1 MRLLP
6 LVLAL
11 PALFLASSCV
21 RSSTVVRVKKDGAGS
36 IVARYYFSPETIAM
50 IAQLEKLGGDFGGLG
65 GAPGGGPQ
73 LGLLRD
79 IANPDED
86 SLIADSENYGEG
98 VRYATHE
105 ADKDDKGWEGYT
117 VVYEFDD
124 IRKVRIDE
132 TSMPGNA
139 RAFVESTGED
149 LTAGKGGSL
158 TFELAEGVLTVK
170 STFAKEGMEGVIDED
185 QFAQAKEMGMAPSAM
200 IKMGAGMAGGM
211 RVGYFLRIDGEIAET
226 NAEHVSGDLITLS
239 DADLEKVLLDPDLGE
254 FIDKA
259 AADPKAV
266 TPEAFL
272 ALIKKLEA
280 MTVETKDSITVKW
293 K

>member
-1 MRLLP
+1 MRLL
-6 LVLAL
+6 LVCLAL
-11 PALFLASSCV
+11 PALLFTSSCV

-50 IAQLEKLGGDFGGLG
+50 IAQLEKLGGEFGALG
-65 GAPGGGPQ
+65 GAPGDGPQ

-79 IANPDED
+79 IANPDEE
-86 SLIADSENYGEG
+86 SLIADGENYGEG
-98 VRYATHE
+98 VRYATHQV
-105 ADKDDKGWEGYT
+105 DKDDNDWEGYT

-132 TSMPGNA
+132 NSMPGNA
-139 RAFVESTGED
+139 RAFVESAGEGMK
-149 LTAGKGGSL
+149 AGEGGSL
-158 TFELAEGVLTVK
+158 TFELAEGTLTVK
-170 STFAKEGMEGVIDED
+170 STFATKGMEGVIDED
-185 QFAQAKEMGMAPSAM
+185 QIDQAKKMGMAPSGM
-200 IKMGAGMAGGM
+200 MKMAAGMTKGM
-211 RVGYFLRIDGEIAET
+211 RVGYFLRIDGGIAET
-226 NAEHVSGDLITLS
+226 NAEHVTGDLITLN
-239 DADLEKVLLDPDLGE
+239 DADVEKVLLDPDLGE

-266 TPEAFL
+266 TPEDFL
-272 ALIKKLEA
+272 ALIKKLEG